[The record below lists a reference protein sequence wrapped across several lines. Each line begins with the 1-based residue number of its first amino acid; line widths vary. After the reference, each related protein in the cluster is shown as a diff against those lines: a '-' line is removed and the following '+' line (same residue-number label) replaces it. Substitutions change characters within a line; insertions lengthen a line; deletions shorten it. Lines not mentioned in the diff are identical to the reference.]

1 MRYIFVD
8 LIADTFV
15 SADDVVLELHEFLGK
30 SFNAGS
36 QMKEKNV
43 STSVEIGKITLVCA
57 IIALVVA
64 VEFI

>member
-1 MRYIFVD
+1 
-8 LIADTFV
+8 
-15 SADDVVLELHEFLGK
+15 
-30 SFNAGS
+30 
-36 QMKEKNV
+36 MKEKNV